1 MPSPL
6 PVTVRRVTDP
16 TDPALPAFG
25 RVQDESYYDPD
36 SLMPPQ
42 MFPRL
47 VSGPRNRVLVAED
60 SGGQVLG
67 GTVFHLMEGAGFTS
81 FTGVAR
87 QAQGRGV
94 GWALHAAKLEEVRAA
109 GLAGIFADS
118 VFGGRQDEADRK
130 AEAEA
135 GSSATARRAALH
147 AWGLRTVDI
156 PYWQPV
162 GGPNGGPL
170 TDLDLLYQ
178 PLDGSD
184 TVSLTLVTQT
194 LQTYWNGWLGQKRAA
209 QEAQA
214 LADRAHAERADADHL
229 RLLPA
234 TETSSYWQ
242 ARGRN

>member
-1 MPSPL
+1 MSSPL
-6 PVTVRRVTDP
+6 SVTVRRVLDP
-16 TDPALPAFG
+16 ADPALPAFG

-36 SLMPPQ
+36 TLMPPQ

-60 SGGQVLG
+60 ESGQVLG
-67 GTVFHLMEGAGFTS
+67 GTVFHLMTAAGFTS

-118 VFGGRQDEADRK
+118 VFAGRQDAEDRE
-130 AEAEA
+130 AEAKA

-178 PLDGSD
+178 PLDGSQ
-184 TVSLTLVTQT
+184 TVPLDLVTQT
-194 LQTYWNGWLGQKRAA
+194 LQAYWNGWLGQKRAA

-214 LADRAHAERADADHL
+214 LADRAEAESL

-242 ARGRN
+242 ERTRIETKET